1 MKLPLNLLELLSDG
15 DYHSGQQLGEHL
27 GITRGAVWKQIQT
40 LMTLGMDIHR
50 VPKRGYRLCGG
61 IDWLS
66 ADTIKAQL
74 NTSFASKLQL
84 EVLKDVDSTN
94 HYLLQRLN
102 QASGYACVAEYQSAG
117 RGRQGRRWYS
127 PFGSNVC
134 LSMLWHFPGG
144 AATLSGLSLAVG
156 VTVVEAL
163 AQYGVKQ
170 LGLKW
175 PNDIVYQQQKLAG
188 ILIDVAGDAA
198 GPCHAV
204 IGIGINVALSSAD
217 NIDQAWTD
225 IQRIISQ
232 KPDRN
237 AIAGLIL
244 QGLLQALPIF
254 ENQGFAVFQDKWR
267 ALDRLYGQPVA
278 VKGVAQTEV
287 GIAAGVDL
295 QGRLLV
301 RNGEQLHCF
310 NHGEIS
316 VRLNT

>member
-1 MKLPLNLLELLSDG
+1 MKLPLALLELLSDG

-27 GITRGAVWKQIQT
+27 RITRGAVWKQIQT
-40 LMTLGMDIHR
+40 LMSLGIDIHR

-61 IDWLS
+61 IDWLNVAAIKS
-66 ADTIKAQL
+66 FMAKSLAD
-74 NTSFASKLQL
+74 KLQM
-84 EVLKDVDSTN
+84 EVLKEVDSTN

-102 QASGYACVAEYQSAG
+102 QPSGYACLAEYQSAG

-127 PFGSNVC
+127 PFGSNVY
-134 LSMLWHFPGG
+134 LSMLWHFPDG

-156 VTVVEAL
+156 VSVVEAL
-163 AQYGVKQ
+163 AQYGVSQ

-188 ILIDVAGDAA
+188 ILIDIAGDAA

-204 IGIGINVALSSAD
+204 IGIGINVALSHTD
-217 NIDQAWTD
+217 NIDQAWVD
-225 IQRIISQ
+225 IQRIIGQ

-237 AIAGLIL
+237 AIASLVL
-244 QGLLQALPIF
+244 QSLLKALPIF
-254 ENQGFAVFQDKWR
+254 ESKGFTAFQDKWR
-267 ALDRLYGQPVA
+267 AVDRLYGQPVA
-278 VKGVAQTEV
+278 VKGATQTEV

-310 NHGEIS
+310 NHGEVS